1 MNQLEQVRWR
11 VTTDG
16 RLLAAAAGD
25 RVTAAGDRVAAA
37 GGRVTSSRQGRTVV
51 TSSSRQVDLSE
62 SLVVCISQL

>member
-16 RLLAAAAGD
+16 RLLAAAAGG
-25 RVTAAGDRVAAA
+25 RVTAD
-37 GGRVTSSRQGRTVV
+37 GRVTSSRQVRTVV
-51 TSSSRQVDLSE
+51 ASSSRQVDLSE